1 MSADAGA
8 ADAEDAAAGQGAGQ
22 GADTAGGVAGRR
34 LEVQPPDVARLAKV
48 VFALLV
54 VACGAAFIVTQRLKH
69 TPTAVQDFKLTP
81 FFSPTPKGHIKEEE
95 ISFKL
100 AQADRVTVTVIDSD
114 EQTVAT
120 LVDGW
125 PVVRY
130 KQFSLR
136 WDGRRGTASAR
147 TARVALGPLGTTIV
161 TPVNTGAPAPA
172 GEYHVKVRL
181 REQNKTVI
189 SPNGFTLVRP

>member
-1 MSADAGA
+1 MRAQP
-8 ADAEDAAAGQGAGQ
+8 AE
-22 GADTAGGVAGRR
+22 
-34 LEVQPPDVARLAKV
+34 VARLARV

-69 TPTAVQDFKLTP
+69 TPTAVQSFELTP
-81 FFSPTPKGHIKEEE
+81 FFSPTPVGHIKEAQ

-100 AQADRVTVTVIDSD
+100 ARADRVTVTVIDAA
-114 EQTVAT
+114 ERTVAT
-120 LVDGW
+120 LVSGW

-136 WDGRRGTASAR
+136 WNGRRGAADAR
-147 TARVALGPLGTTIV
+147 DTRVTPGPLGTTIV
-161 TPVNTGAPAPA
+161 TPLNTGAPAPA
-172 GEYHVKVRL
+172 GEYHVRVRL